1 MMEAS
6 DAAPTKEVVES
17 VYVASGSFLL
27 YALRR

>member
-6 DAAPTKEVVES
+6 DAAPIKEVVES